1 MKACHPALIDDATR
15 TLWAMRRGQ
24 QAWIEAFDDGLDP
37 AYRVRLSELG
47 FHPGERVTCLLSP
60 AFGAPKV
67 YRVAN
72 TMFSLD
78 RELAGF
84 VRICRDE

>member
-1 MKACHPALIDDATR
+1 MNSSRPTAVESPPR

-24 QAWIEAFDDGLDP
+24 QARIQAFDDGLDP

-67 YRVAN
+67 YRVSN

-78 RELAGF
+78 RDLADF
-84 VRICRDE
+84 VMVGDRE